1 MTSMT
6 PSPQS
11 LRMLEE
17 MGLGPVW
24 QRRASGGRPEV
35 TDPGHGVLSE
45 QNQSVDKQVA
55 VPPHEAPAPREED
68 IANMDWDALNEAIT
82 NCTRCRLCESRT
94 LAVPGSGDRKAS
106 WLFIGEGPGR
116 TEDQQGEPFVGPSG
130 QLLNNMLGALG
141 LARGVN
147 TFIANVVKC
156 RPVAADG
163 SDRPPSVDE
172 VAACLPYL
180 ERQVALIQPGVLVT
194 LGKVAAVSLM
204 RLEEN
209 TTLSSLRGKL
219 YRWQHIPVVATYHP
233 AYLLRKP
240 TDKAKAWRDLCM
252 AKSLCNAKQ

>member
-1 MTSMT
+1 MTTMT
-6 PSPQS
+6 PSPHT

-24 QRRASGGRPEV
+24 QRRASGAGSDV
-35 TDPGHGVLSE
+35 TDPGHGVLPEPYPSLG
-45 QNQSVDKQVA
+45 KQA
-55 VPPHEAPAPREED
+55 VVPFPEASAPVEED
-68 IANMDWDALNEAIT
+68 IANMDWDTLNHAIT
-82 NCTRCRLCESRT
+82 HCTRCRLCEGRT
-94 LAVPGSGDRKAS
+94 RAVPGSGDRKAS

-116 TEDQQGEPFVGPSG
+116 TEDQQGEPFAGPSG

-141 LARGVN
+141 LARGAN

-163 SDRPPSVDE
+163 SDRPPAADE

-180 ERQVALIQPGVLVT
+180 ERQVALIEPGILVT
-194 LGKVAAVSLM
+194 LGKVAAVSML

-209 TTLSSLRGKL
+209 TTLSSLRGKP
-219 YRWQHIPVVATYHP
+219 YRWQHIPLVATYHP

-252 AKSLCNAKQ
+252 AKSLRNAKQ